1 MKNNGSI
8 QNKHMVKSLNAIR
21 LRGKSEEEYID
32 IFRER
37 MSDYLRKVKAAA
49 KGSYE
54 LDDYDLQVITVA
66 MDQYAS
72 SVSEC

>member
-1 MKNNGSI
+1 MKNSRFNQSEE
-8 QNKHMVKSLNAIR
+8 KVKSLNAIH

-37 MSDYLRKVKAAA
+37 MSDYLRKIKAASR
-49 KGSYE
+49 GSYE

-66 MDQYAS
+66 MEQYAS
-72 SVSEC
+72 SASK